1 MGIHKMNSVSDRYEA
16 SNETER
22 ARSCMAIVWVH
33 NGKNQFD
40 RTQLLDT
47 IKAISGVSDAN
58 FGRDKPAILMIDYCV
73 KELSAVNLIQRI
85 RDLGLHAKIV
95 GC

>member
-1 MGIHKMNSVSDRYEA
+1 MGIQQMNSVRNRDETSDEV
-16 SNETER
+16 ER

-33 NGKNQFD
+33 NGENQFD
-40 RTQLLDT
+40 RTQLLET
-47 IKAISGVSDAN
+47 IKGMSGVSDAN

-73 KELSAVNLIQRI
+73 KEVSAVNLIQSI
-85 RDLGLHAKIV
+85 RELGLHAKIV

>member
-1 MGIHKMNSVSDRYEA
+1 MGVQQMNSASDRYEDT
-16 SNETER
+16 NQPEK

-33 NGKNQFD
+33 NDKNQFD
-40 RTQLLDT
+40 RTQLLEA
-47 IKAISGVSDAN
+47 IKGVRGVSDAN

-73 KELSAVNLIQRI
+73 KELSAVNLIQHI
-85 RDLGLHAKIV
+85 RDMGLHAKIV